1 MAAANEFTIGTHI
14 GPMPLAASQNT
25 TINGSGIAVAWVVQA
40 EAAGSLSKFRFRYGT
55 RTGTPPT
62 LVATIEGLDASGNP
76 NGTDAGGGSPTA
88 VTFTPPAS
96 TAWDNSIREITFT
109 NPLTVAAGDFVCIT
123 IRYSSGTV
131 DASNNSSL
139 TRGYSNAVADSR
151 GMPYNQSLSGGVWTK
166 NAQAAAIAWQV
177 GSSWYGYP
185 VLSAYTTATA
195 NTAGHRSAM
204 FITLPSGFGTTFDL
218 AGIHISGKLGAAA
231 GSTRFAVWSASNVEL
246 AGKTIDADWVRT
258 AASNVTNRLFFDSP
272 VTLNFGT
279 KYYIGFEVVSGTV
292 GVAGITCNSA
302 DEIACYPNGLTRGLA
317 TYNGTTWTESSLTYP
332 LMDLILTDITV
343 PSGGGGGAVI
353 IGGLGQTGIGSF

>member
-151 GMPYNQSLSGGVWTK
+151 GMPYNQSLSGGTWTK
-166 NAQAAAIAWQV
+166 NAQAAELLKAVAIAR
-177 GSSWYGYP
+177 G
-185 VLSAYTTATA
+185 LRASADSDDAD
-195 NTAGHRSAM
+195 
-204 FITLPSGFGTTFDL
+204 DL
-218 AGIHISGKLGAAA
+218 DALI
-231 GSTRFAVWSASNVEL
+231 
-246 AGKTIDADWVRT
+246 GKTFIFNQR
-258 AASNVTNRLFFDSP
+258 AATNICRM
-272 VTLNFGT
+272 
-279 KYYIGFEVVSGTV
+279 I
-292 GVAGITCNSA
+292 
-302 DEIACYPNGLTRGLA
+302 
-317 TYNGTTWTESSLTYP
+317 
-332 LMDLILTDITV
+332 
-343 PSGGGGGAVI
+343 
-353 IGGLGQTGIGSF
+353 